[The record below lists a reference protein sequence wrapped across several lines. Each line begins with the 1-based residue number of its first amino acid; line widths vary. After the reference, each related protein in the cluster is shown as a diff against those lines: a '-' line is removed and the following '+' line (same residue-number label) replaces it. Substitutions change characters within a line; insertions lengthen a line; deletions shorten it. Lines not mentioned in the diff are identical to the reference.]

1 MNSNSGYE
9 KIVPPPA
16 TSSHEA
22 QKEWRKKAILV
33 VIFSTI
39 LLVCVICVGIQLT
52 HNEETGHNR
61 VRSSDLVCN
70 LCNSAIHYDVG
81 TVSASVRKV
90 CNSTSHYDLCVS
102 SLSSFPGSLEA
113 NMSELARIAA
123 EVSLDEAIRVNDF
136 VAELKKLAEDQSR
149 DVLEDC
155 TELLGDTVDQL
166 NSSISVLGEEDW
178 KQSMDNLSTW
188 LSAALTNPST
198 CIDDFGDSGL
208 LMDESM
214 KQKIENLREMVSND
228 LAIVNFVSASENSMD
243 NVP

>member
-22 QKEWRKKAILV
+22 QKEWRKKAILA

-113 NMSELARIAA
+113 NMSELARIAV

-136 VAELKKLAEDQSR
+136 VAELKKSAEDQSR
-149 DVLEDC
+149 DALEDC

-166 NSSISVLGEEDW
+166 NSSVSVLGEEDW

-198 CIDDFGDSGL
+198 CVDDFGDSGL